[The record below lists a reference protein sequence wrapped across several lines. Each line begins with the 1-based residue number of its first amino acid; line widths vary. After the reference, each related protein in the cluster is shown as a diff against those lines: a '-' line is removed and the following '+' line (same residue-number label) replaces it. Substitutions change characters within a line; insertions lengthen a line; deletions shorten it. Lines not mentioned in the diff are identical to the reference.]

1 MGEELGQWRSL
12 VRGAAWEEAKGQHRS
27 RLAFSRAPLPRG
39 DLSLLAKLLGGNS
52 LRQALAAFILKRM
65 PFYANLGP
73 GEKSALSRQLPRSST
88 LNATT
93 FVLPYLTLSS

>member
-12 VRGAAWEEAKGQHRS
+12 VRGAAWEEAKGQHHS
-27 RLAFSRAPLPRG
+27 RLAFSRAQR
-39 DLSLLAKLLGGNS
+39 DLSLLVKVLGGNS

-73 GEKSALSRQLPRSST
+73 GEKSALSGQFPRPST
-88 LNATT
+88 LNSTT
-93 FVLPYLTLSS
+93 SVLPYLTLSS